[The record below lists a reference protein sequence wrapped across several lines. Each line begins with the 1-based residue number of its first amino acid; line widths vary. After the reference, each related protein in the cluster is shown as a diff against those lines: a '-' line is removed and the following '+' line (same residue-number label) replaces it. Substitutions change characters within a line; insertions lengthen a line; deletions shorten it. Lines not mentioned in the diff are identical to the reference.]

1 MTTEA
6 TAVHRAPIRLLP
18 PETAARIAAGEVIER
33 PASIVKELI
42 ENALDAGAGRI
53 EVAVEGGGS
62 DRIRVRDDG
71 CGIPAEQLAD
81 AFERHATSKLRS
93 AEELFQVRSLGFRGE
108 ALAAIVAAA
117 EVDCTTR
124 VAGESAAATARFRG
138 GRPAAQGSAAGAPGT
153 SIEVRDLFASLP
165 ARRAFLR
172 SPRAEAR
179 AVARVLE
186 DHALAY
192 PAVAFRL
199 ELDGRAVLASPGDGE
214 ARSAWATVY
223 DAESAGALLALD
235 HREPAE
241 GGLLRVS
248 GLAGPPSLHR
258 GNRGA
263 LHLVAN
269 GRAIVDRAL
278 TFAVERAYE
287 GLLPAGRHPLG
298 LLRIELPPELID
310 VNVHPTKA
318 EVRFR
323 DERAVARA
331 VGAALRAAL
340 AGAPAPEA
348 PPIVASTNWPWAA
361 PSDPAASPPSP
372 QASAAALLR
381 SAQPAEPR
389 EPAPHAP
396 ELPLGE
402 RLPALRPLGQVDE
415 TFLVAEA
422 PDGLCL
428 VDQHAAHER
437 VLYER
442 VLAQLAAGEAA
453 SQPLLQAVVAPL
465 ERLAGGARRRR
476 GGDAGRARLGAGA
489 DRRRGADRARA
500 AGLAGRRRCRCG
512 AGRAARPHGGGGAA
526 LGAGPHGGEPRLP
539 GGDPRRRPRE
549 RGAAARAAGRARAL
563 RAAADLSAR
572 PPDAAA
578 PQPRAAAPLLRAL
591 GQAGAARPSSKSS
604 DQARSRS
611 GCAAASDARGLGG
624 GSPRAAA
631 RAALCSQCPAALP
644 GGGPPQAAATSSEG
658 CSSGAISAS
667 TPAPQATAA

>member
-6 TAVHRAPIRLLP
+6 AAEQRAPIRLLP
-18 PETAARIAAGEVIER
+18 PEAAARIAAGEVIER

-53 EVAVEGGGS
+53 EVAVESGGI

-93 AEELFQVRSLGFRGE
+93 AEELFAVQSLGFRGE

-138 GRPAAQGSAAGAPGT
+138 GQPAAQGSAAGAPGT
-153 SIEVRDLFASLP
+153 SIEARDLFAGLP

-186 DHALAY
+186 DYALAY

-199 ELDGRAVLASPGDGE
+199 ELDGRAALASPGDGA
-214 ARSAWATVY
+214 ARSAWAAVY
-223 DAESAGALLALD
+223 DEDSARALLALD
-235 HREPAE
+235 HREPVE

-278 TFAVERAYE
+278 SFAVERAYE

-331 VGAALRAAL
+331 VSAALRAAL
-340 AGAPAPEA
+340 SGAPAPEG
-348 PPIVASTNWPWAA
+348 PLPITADASVPWAA
-361 PSDPAASPPSP
+361 PPAPSP
-372 QASAAALLR
+372 QSSAAALLR
-381 SAQPAEPR
+381 SARPAEPP

-442 VLAQLAAGEAA
+442 VRAQLAAGEAA

-465 ERLAGGARRRR
+465 SASQAALAAVEAETLAALGWVLEATDDAALIVRALPVLL
-476 GGDAGRARLGAGA
+476 GDG
-489 DRRRGADRARA
+489 D
-500 AGLAGRRRCRCG
+500 
-512 AGRAARPHGGGGAA
+512 PGAA
-526 LGAGPHGGEPRLP
+526 LAELLDRMEAEERLSGPDRTAASLACRAAIRAGDRVTEAQQRELLAALERCALPQTCPHGRPTLLHLSREQL
-539 GGDPRRRPRE
+539 RRSF
-549 RGAAARAAGRARAL
+549 GR
-563 RAAADLSAR
+563 SAR
-572 PPDAAA
+572 P
-578 PQPRAAAPLLRAL
+578 
-591 GQAGAARPSSKSS
+591 
-604 DQARSRS
+604 
-611 GCAAASDARGLGG
+611 
-624 GSPRAAA
+624 
-631 RAALCSQCPAALP
+631 
-644 GGGPPQAAATSSEG
+644 
-658 CSSGAISAS
+658 
-667 TPAPQATAA
+667 TP

>member
-6 TAVHRAPIRLLP
+6 APRAEARRAPIRLLP
-18 PETAARIAAGEVIER
+18 PEAAARIAAGEVIER

-53 EVAVEGGGS
+53 EVAVEGGGI

-71 CGIPAEQLAD
+71 CGIPADQLAD
-81 AFERHATSKLRS
+81 AFERHATSKLRR
-93 AEELFQVRSLGFRGE
+93 AEELFAVRSLGFRGE

-124 VAGESAAATARFRG
+124 VAGESAAATARYRG
-138 GRPAAQGSAAGAPGT
+138 GRPAARGSAAGAPGT
-153 SIEVRDLFASLP
+153 SIEVRELFAALP

-186 DHALAY
+186 DYALAY

-199 ELDGRAVLASPGDGE
+199 ELDGRAALASPGDGA
-214 ARSAWATVY
+214 ARSAWAAVY
-223 DAESAGALLALD
+223 DADSAGALLALD
-235 HREPAE
+235 HREPVE
-241 GGLLRVS
+241 GGVLRVS
-248 GLAGPPSLHR
+248 GLAGPPALHR

-269 GRAIVDRAL
+269 GRAIGDRSL

-287 GLLPAGRHPLG
+287 GLLPVGRHPLG
-298 LLRIELPPELID
+298 LLRIALPPELID

-348 PPIVASTNWPWAA
+348 PA
-361 PSDPAASPPSP
+361 PALESPPWVAP
-372 QASAAALLR
+372 GLPDASGAPPSAGALLR
-381 SAQPAEPR
+381 AARPAGAR
-389 EPAPHAP
+389 EAAAERPG
-396 ELPLGE
+396 LPLGE
-402 RLPALRPLGQVDE
+402 RLPALRPIGQIDE

-442 VLAQLAAGEAA
+442 VRAQLAAGEVAA
-453 SQPLLQAVVAPL
+453 QPLLQAVVAPL
-465 ERLAGGARRRR
+465 SASQAALA
-476 GGDAGRARLGAGA
+476 
-489 DRRRGADRARA
+489 A
-500 AGLAGRRRCRCG
+500 AEAEPL
-512 AGRAARPHGGGGAA
+512 AA
-526 LGAGPHGGEPRLP
+526 LGWVLEATDDAALIVRALPALLGDGDPGQALAELLDRMEAEERLSGPDRTAASLACRAAIRAGDRVSEAEQRELLAALEGCAQPQTCPHGRPTLLHLSREQL
-539 GGDPRRRPRE
+539 RRSF
-549 RGAAARAAGRARAL
+549 GR
-563 RAAADLSAR
+563 S
-572 PPDAAA
+572 
-578 PQPRAAAPLLRAL
+578 
-591 GQAGAARPSSKSS
+591 
-604 DQARSRS
+604 
-611 GCAAASDARGLGG
+611 
-624 GSPRAAA
+624 
-631 RAALCSQCPAALP
+631 
-644 GGGPPQAAATSSEG
+644 
-658 CSSGAISAS
+658 
-667 TPAPQATAA
+667 

>member
-1 MTTEA
+1 MTTGAAARSPAAGRE
-6 TAVHRAPIRLLP
+6 PIRLLP
-18 PETAARIAAGEVIER
+18 PEAAARIAAGEVIER

-53 EVAVEGGGS
+53 EVAVESGGI

-71 CGIPAEQLAD
+71 CGIPADQLAD
-81 AFERHATSKLRS
+81 AFERHATSKLRR
-93 AEELFQVRSLGFRGE
+93 AEELFAVRSLGFRGE

-124 VAGESAAATARFRG
+124 VAGESAAATARYRG

-153 SIEVRDLFASLP
+153 SIEVRELFAALP

-186 DHALAY
+186 DYALAY

-199 ELDGRAVLASPGDGE
+199 ELDGRAALASPGDGA
-214 ARSAWATVY
+214 ARSAWAAVY
-223 DAESAGALLALD
+223 DADSAGALLALD
-235 HREPAE
+235 HREPVE
-241 GGLLRVS
+241 GGVLGVS

-269 GRAIVDRAL
+269 GRAIGDRAL

-287 GLLPAGRHPLG
+287 GLLPVGRHPLG
-298 LLRIELPPELID
+298 LLRIDLPPELID

-323 DERAVARA
+323 EERAVARA

-340 AGAPAPEA
+340 AGAPAPAGPPPLAGSTSAPWIAPGLPEASA
-348 PPIVASTNWPWAA
+348 PP
-361 PSDPAASPPSP
+361 
-372 QASAAALLR
+372 SAAALLR
-381 SAQPAEPR
+381 SARPAEPR
-389 EPAPHAP
+389 EAPVERP
-396 ELPLGE
+396 GLPLAE
-402 RLPALRPLGQVDE
+402 RLPALRPLGQIDE

-442 VLAQLAAGEAA
+442 VRAQLAAGDAA

-465 ERLAGGARRRR
+465 SASQAALAAAEAEPLAALGWVLEATDDAALIVRALPALLGE
-476 GGDAGRARLGAGA
+476 GD
-489 DRRRGADRARA
+489 
-500 AGLAGRRRCRCG
+500 
-512 AGRAARPHGGGGAA
+512 PGAA
-526 LGAGPHGGEPRLP
+526 LAELLDRMEAEERLSGPDRTAASLACRAAIRAGDRVSEAEQRELLAALERCAQPQTCPHGRPTLLHLSREQL
-539 GGDPRRRPRE
+539 RRSF
-549 RGAAARAAGRARAL
+549 GR
-563 RAAADLSAR
+563 S
-572 PPDAAA
+572 
-578 PQPRAAAPLLRAL
+578 
-591 GQAGAARPSSKSS
+591 
-604 DQARSRS
+604 
-611 GCAAASDARGLGG
+611 
-624 GSPRAAA
+624 
-631 RAALCSQCPAALP
+631 
-644 GGGPPQAAATSSEG
+644 
-658 CSSGAISAS
+658 
-667 TPAPQATAA
+667 